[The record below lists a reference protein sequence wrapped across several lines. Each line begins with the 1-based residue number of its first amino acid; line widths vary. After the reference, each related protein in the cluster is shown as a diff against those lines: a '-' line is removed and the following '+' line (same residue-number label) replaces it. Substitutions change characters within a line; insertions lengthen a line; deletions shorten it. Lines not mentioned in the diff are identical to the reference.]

1 MRRIVECVPNF
12 SEGRRPEV
20 VDQIVSAIQSA
31 GVAVLDREMD
41 DSHNRAVVTFVGEP
55 EACLEAAFRGA
66 KKAAELIDLTVH
78 RGEHPRI
85 GATDVCPFIPISGVA
100 QEECVDLARRLARRI
115 ADELKIPT
123 YLYELAATRP
133 DRADLAAL
141 RKGEFEGLREAVR
154 KDPDRKPDFGP
165 SELHPTAGATV
176 VGARFPLIA
185 YNVNLTTPDVEIAK
199 KIAKALRFRDGGL
212 RYCKALGFEIKDKG
226 CAQVSINMTNFA
238 GTGLH
243 RAFELVKREAQ
254 RYGAGVRESEIIGL
268 VPRQALLDAAAW
280 YLQLD
285 SFTNDQV
292 LEQRLED
299 KLPRSGEGESLPGF
313 VEAVA
318 APTPAPGGGSAA
330 AVSGALGASL
340 FSMVAGLALSKKG
353 NEGSEGLLCA
363 KAALDP
369 LRARLLALVAEDAA
383 AFARVMAAWKLPK
396 ATDDEKQKRS
406 AAIEEASKAACA
418 PPLAVMG
425 HAAEAL
431 EQGKPLAVMGPAS
444 ALSDLGVGALE
455 LGSALK
461 AAYWNVL
468 ANLGAIRDG
477 AFVERTRAEAKERLS
492 RGAALAREVERLVDA
507 ALG

>member
-20 VDQIVSAIQSA
+20 VEQIVSAIQSA

-41 DSHNRAVVTFVGEP
+41 ASHNRAVVTFVGGP
-55 EACLEAAFRGA
+55 EDCLEAAFRGA

-85 GATDVCPFIPISGVA
+85 GATDVCPFVPIAGVS
-100 QEECVDLARRLARRI
+100 QDECVALAQRLARRI
-115 ADELKIPT
+115 AGELEIPT

-133 DRADLAAL
+133 ERTDLAVL
-141 RKGEFEGLREAVR
+141 RKGEFEGLREAIR
-154 KDPDRKPDFGP
+154 TDPSRKPDFGP

-212 RYCKALGFEIKDKG
+212 RYCKALGFEIEDKG

-292 LEQRLED
+292 LEQRLEE
-299 KLPRSGEGESLPGF
+299 KLSGPTAGESLPGF
-313 VEAVA
+313 VESLA

-330 AVSGALGASL
+330 AVSGALGVSL
-340 FSMVAGLALSKKG
+340 FSMVAGLGLARKG
-353 NEGSEGLLCA
+353 SEGSEGLLRA
-363 KAALDP
+363 RAALEP
-369 LRARLLALVAEDAA
+369 LRARLLALVAQDAA
-383 AFARVMAAWKLPK
+383 AFSRVMAAWKLPK
-396 ATDDEKQKRS
+396 ATDDEKLQRS
-406 AAIEEASKAACA
+406 AAIEEASKAACE
-418 PPLAVMG
+418 PPLSVMG
-425 HAAEAL
+425 LALEAL
-431 EQGKPLAVMGPAS
+431 GQGASLAALGPAS

-455 LGSALK
+455 LRAALK
-461 AAYWNVL
+461 GAYWNVL

-492 RGAALAREVERLVDA
+492 RGESVAREVESAADA